1 MISEG
6 VNKGRLSIEQM
17 VKVTSEGTARL
28 LNVYPRKGALVPGAD
43 ADIVI
48 VDPHREWTVRS
59 KEMVTRAKEWSPYEG
74 MKLRGM
80 PVSTLVMGEL
90 VAENRQL
97 TEKPNGRF
105 VPVAKP

>member
-1 MISEG
+1 
-6 VNKGRLSIEQM
+6 
-17 VKVTSEGTARL
+17 
-28 LNVYPRKGALVPGAD
+28 VPGAD

-80 PVSTLVMGEL
+80 PVSTLVMGKL

-97 TEKPNGRF
+97 TGKPNGRF